1 MPKFTTR
8 DGTNIRYK
16 ELGEG
21 RPIILIHGWPL
32 SGDSWDPVMMELADN
47 GMRAIAYDRRGFGR
61 SDHASDGYDYDTFS
75 DDLADLIDHLGLT
88 ENIGLAGFSMGG
100 GEIARY
106 MSRHGAKGVS
116 AAALVSSVVPYMLK
130 TDDNPDGVP
139 EETFQE
145 MTKGMKGDF
154 RAFFTDFFKDFYGVG
169 GPGTQVSEEEQH
181 WAWLTTMKS
190 AQYATLKS
198 AAAFAYTDFRPDLE
212 HITVPTLVI
221 HGTEDKTVPIEA
233 TGRQVAEKV
242 ESATLIEYD
251 NEPHAVFA
259 TVTDR
264 LAADLVGFFKKN

>member
-1 MPKFTTR
+1 MPKFATR

-61 SDHASDGYDYDTFS
+61 SDHAPDGYHYDTFS

-139 EETFQE
+139 DETFQE
-145 MTKGMKGDF
+145 MTKGMKSDF

-169 GPGTQVSEEEQH
+169 GPGTQVSEEERH
-181 WAWLTTMKS
+181 WAWLTAMKS

-242 ESATLIEYD
+242 ESATLIEYED
-251 NEPHAVFA
+251 EPHAVFA

-264 LAADLVGFFKKN
+264 LASDLTEFFQKN